1 MNIAILAS
9 GRGTNARALF
19 ENKKNGKLANAN
31 IVGLISDISD
41 SPSLSIAQEYGIK
54 SIHIDTMRK
63 GARFSNEASALY
75 KKTLRDWNIDLVVL
89 AGFMKIL
96 PPDFVEEFSNKIINL
111 HPSLLPAFKGK
122 DAIKQA
128 FEAGVKV
135 CGCTVHFVNNELDG
149 GKIIAQKVVEVS
161 PDDTL
166 ESLEE
171 KVHKAE
177 HILLPSVV
185 EEIVNGKIEI
195 G

>member
-19 ENKKNGKLANAN
+19 DCKNNGKLSDANF
-31 IVGLISDISD
+31 VGLICDIPD
-41 SPSLSIAQEYGIK
+41 APVLSIAKEYGIK
-54 SIHIDTMRK
+54 SVHIDTMRK
-63 GARFSNEASALY
+63 GARFSDEASALY
-75 KKTLRDWNIDLVVL
+75 KKTLRDWNTDLVVL

-149 GKIIAQKVVEVS
+149 GKIIAKKIVEVS
-161 PDDTL
+161 QNDTL
-166 ESLEE
+166 ETLEE
-171 KVHKAE
+171 KVHEAE
-177 HILLPSVV
+177 HVLLPNVV
-185 EEIVNGKIEI
+185 DDIINGKIKI